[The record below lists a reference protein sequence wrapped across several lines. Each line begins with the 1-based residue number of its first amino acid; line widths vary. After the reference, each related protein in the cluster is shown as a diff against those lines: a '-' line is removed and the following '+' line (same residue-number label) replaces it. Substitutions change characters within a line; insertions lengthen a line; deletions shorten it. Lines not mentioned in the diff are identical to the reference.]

1 MSANRNK
8 SRKIESNHSKYSQHK
23 EYMTKV
29 SKELKEYMKMK
40 EDIKNNYEKHKTIEQ
55 RPISTFRFES
65 TEFIPYYRED
75 IHIPDPVIL
84 KDSLDNLQEE
94 LKKNPDMIFKIVSPP
109 IVSPTP
115 ELLNSIAYPT
125 FNPPVKNLTKKGS
138 RSRNRSSK
146 SMAK

>member
-1 MSANRNK
+1 
-8 SRKIESNHSKYSQHK
+8 
-23 EYMTKV
+23 MTKV
-29 SKELKEYMKMK
+29 SKELKEHMKMK

-55 RPISTFRFES
+55 RPISTFRFKS
-65 TEFIPYYRED
+65 KEFIPYYRED

-125 FNPPVKNLTKKGS
+125 VNPLVKNLTKKGS